1 MKKRREGTVKKPQKG
16 CLREFFKK
24 EKRKEELLYIFT
36 ISASASSSGVL
47 YSWVLTMIFC

>member
-1 MKKRREGTVKKPQKG
+1 MQKRRERTVKKPQKG

-36 ISASASSSGVL
+36 ISASADLLG
-47 YSWVLTMIFC
+47 YYICGF